1 MAIEP
6 ALQSR
11 IQDMISSDRVVLFM
25 KGSRNF
31 PQCGFSATVTQILNG
46 LVPQY
51 KTVNVLTDPDIRD
64 GIKAYSEW
72 PTIPQ
77 LYVDG
82 KFVGGCDIV
91 RELFQSGELASLLGS
106 AQSASGN
113 ATGNATGK
121 AAAPTGQPPT
131 ITVSVAAREA
141 IVAAK
146 GDDPG
151 TLRLEVSPDFEHA
164 LSIDEATS
172 GDFQVDAGGIT
183 VLVDAQSAARANGIR
198 VDYDASGAGF
208 KIDNPNEG
216 PKVRQLSPEGLKA
229 MLDAKS
235 TTPFEFFDVRTPDE
249 QRLATLGA
257 QLLDEAAVGRI
268 EGLNKDIPLV
278 FHCHHGGRSQ
288 AAAERFVRAGHTAVY
303 NLSGGIDAWSTTL
316 DPSIPRY

>member
-11 IQDMISSDRVVLFM
+11 IQDLITSDRVVLFM
-25 KGSRNF
+25 KGTPHF
-31 PQCGFSATVTQILNG
+31 PQCGFSATVTQILNQV
-46 LVPQY
+46 VPKY

-64 GIKAYSEW
+64 GIKAFSEW

-77 LYVDG
+77 LYIDG

-91 RELFQSGELASLLGS
+91 KELFQSGELQGLLGVER
-106 AQSASGN
+106 
-113 ATGNATGK
+113 K
-121 AAAPTGQPPT
+121 AVAAPAKETAPKGAPPK
-131 ITVSVAAREA
+131 ISVSAAAREA

-151 TLRLEVSPDFEHA
+151 TLRLEVSADFEHA
-164 LSIDEATS
+164 LSIDEAAA

-183 VLVDAQSAARANGIR
+183 VLVDAQSAVRANGIR

-216 PKVRQLSPEGLKA
+216 PKVRQLSPEGLKS
-229 MLDAKS
+229 MRDGGTK
-235 TTPFEFFDVRTPDE
+235 FEIFDVRTPEE

-257 QLLDEAAVGRI
+257 RLLDEQAVAYI
-268 EGLNKDIPLV
+268 ETLDKGVPLV

-288 AAAERFVRAGHTAVY
+288 AAAERFVRQGYREVY
-303 NLSGGIDAWSTTL
+303 NLAGGIDAWSSTV